1 MKHVI
6 QGATSQLS
14 EAVFSRFTLIYVGEY
29 ALNEQKTVLQ
39 SFCDLNNLN
48 TITDDN
54 IRNLIDY
61 SQSLNTRFP
70 WNIFC
75 FSKQCS

>member
-14 EAVFSRFTLIYVGEY
+14 EAVISRFTLIYVIEY
-29 ALNEQKTVLQ
+29 ALDEQKTVLQ
-39 SFCDLNNLN
+39 NYCNLN
-48 TITDDN
+48 INTIIDDN

-61 SQSLNTRFP
+61 SKIINTNFP
-70 WNIFC
+70 WNLF
-75 FSKQCS
+75 